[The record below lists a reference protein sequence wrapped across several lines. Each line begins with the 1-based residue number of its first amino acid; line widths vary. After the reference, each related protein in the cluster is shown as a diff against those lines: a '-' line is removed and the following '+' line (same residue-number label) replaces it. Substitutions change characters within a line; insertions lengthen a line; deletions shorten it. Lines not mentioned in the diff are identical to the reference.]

1 MRNILVDSISINFSN
16 FVYICLYM
24 RNIYVDNI
32 SINFSKEKC

>member
-16 FVYICLYM
+16 FVYIYLYM
-24 RNIYVDNI
+24 RNIDNI